1 MARIIYVDSG
11 FLIALIDPTDA
22 AKALAFG
29 LFAGLNSNPQVQ
41 FVTTR
46 DALNEVLAHFSRSL
60 PRAKLRAA
68 TVVRDLFKDPKYRIV
83 VIDNARYL
91 AALSLYESR
100 LDKRYSMV
108 DCIGMTVMGVEN
120 SREVLATDRDFEQE
134 GFDNLMRRR
143 RD

>member
-1 MARIIYVDSG
+1 M
-11 FLIALIDPTDA
+11 
-22 AKALAFG
+22 
-29 LFAGLNSNPQVQ
+29 
-41 FVTTR
+41 
-46 DALNEVLAHFSRSL
+46 
-60 PRAKLRAA
+60 
-68 TVVRDLFKDPKYRIV
+68 
-83 VIDNARYL
+83 ARYL

>member
-83 VIDNARYL
+83 VIDNG
-91 AALSLYESR
+91 ALFGCSVAL
-100 LDKRYSMV
+100 
-108 DCIGMTVMGVEN
+108 
-120 SREVLATDRDFEQE
+120 
-134 GFDNLMRRR
+134 
-143 RD
+143 